1 MWLSSLLEQ
10 MIKQAYDNGKFAQ
23 IHEYYKIANWKI
35 VTDDGYRI
43 PSIFDLEAMVRNLCK
58 SMEDHGSDYFELGGI
73 FVKLN
78 YDDLEQEEL
87 SFGFID
93 TAAVAYE
100 TEENV
105 TILDQN
111 GDELKIISV
120 ESSKNN
126 KVYQVKIPLNKSSAR
141 KYEEALKNKIWGKD
155 NV

>member
-1 MWLSSLLEQ
+1 
-10 MIKQAYDNGKFAQ
+10 MIKEAYDNGKFAQ

-35 VTDDGYRI
+35 ITQDGYRI
-43 PSIFDLEAMVRNLCK
+43 PSIFDLEEMVRKLCK
-58 SMEDHGSDYFELGGI
+58 FMEVHGDDYAESGGI
-73 FVKLN
+73 FVKLS
-78 YDDLEQEEL
+78 YDNLEQEEL

-93 TAAVAYE
+93 TAAVAFK

-111 GDELKIISV
+111 GCELKIISV
-120 ESSKNN
+120 ESSNNN

>member
-1 MWLSSLLEQ
+1 MWLSSFTEQ
-10 MIKQAYDNGKFAQ
+10 MIKEAYDNGKFAQ

-35 VTDDGYRI
+35 VTQDGYRI

-58 SMEDHGSDYFELGGI
+58 SMEDHGNDYAESGGI

-78 YDDLEQEEL
+78 YDELEQEEL

-93 TAAVAYE
+93 TAAVAFQ
-100 TEENV
+100 TEKNV

-111 GDELKIISV
+111 GCELKIISV
-120 ESSKNN
+120 ESLKNN
-126 KVYQVKIPLNKSSAR
+126 IVYQVQVPINKTLTR